1 MSDSMHVTPPVR
13 RELSVTEEV
22 RYKRGTG
29 EGGGGQ
35 ATDFLLGT
43 KLEAGLI

>member
-22 RYKRGTG
+22 RYERGKG
-29 EGGGGQ
+29 KGGGGR
-35 ATDFLLGT
+35 LMISCSILNL
-43 KLEAGLI
+43 KLD